1 MPLALMRM
9 LIDRESGITPSS
21 ADRAYMSGMDQI
33 PWPCRTRLADGELQ
47 IERGVTESGRL
58 QVPMRIEGRGE
69 LMLSTGTLM
78 QRDRPYQLE
87 IDLARGKLNQVRNQ
101 LAEWQAL
108 GLVITPAIEAAVAR
122 ALGEFTLAVS
132 LPEDS
137 KAAAARARA
146 AIGLAVDAGEMLLV
160 AYGEQATTLRL
171 RQLGRLPTLLA
182 LHLGHRTLSQAALT
196 QVTTAFNALVVSTVW
211 REIEAQ
217 EGQYNWAIPDNQ
229 LEWCREHNVRAVSGP
244 LLRLDSSAL
253 PDWLAMG
260 EDDFDTFVSFVSD
273 YVAKVVSRYKG
284 KLALWQ
290 CAARINTPQVHKFH
304 EEQVLQLAVRAL
316 EVTRQVDPDT
326 PTMIRFDQPWGEYL
340 RHGEVDLSPLHFA
353 DALVRSGL
361 HLGGIGLDFIVGYIP
376 GGTTPRDRL
385 DFSRMLDLWSCLGL
399 PLHLMFSFPTSV
411 QPDPK
416 ARMPGLPSEI
426 DQIWTPENQAAWIK
440 RVLPL
445 AFSKSYVGSV
455 TWAQLSDAEWHDYAH
470 GGLFD
475 AGGAAKPAF
484 LSLVNLRKKFLN

>member
-58 QVPMRIEGRGE
+58 QMPMRIEGRGE

-87 IDLARGKLNQVRNQ
+87 IELARGKLNQVRNQ

-132 LPEDS
+132 LPEDA
-137 KAAAARARA
+137 KAAAARARV
-146 AIGLAVDAGEMLLV
+146 AIGLAVDAGEMLLD
-160 AYGEQATTLRL
+160 AYVEQATTLRL
-171 RQLGRLPTLLA
+171 RQLGRLPTLQA

-253 PDWLAMG
+253 PDWLAMW

-284 KLALWQ
+284 KVALWQ

-361 HLGGIGLDFIVGYIP
+361 QLGGIGLEINVGYNP

-399 PLHLMFSFPTSV
+399 PLHLMFTFPTSV

-426 DQIWTPENQAAWIK
+426 DQIWTPDSQAAWIK

-445 AFSKSYVGSV
+445 AFSKAFVGSV

-475 AGGAAKPAF
+475 TGGAAKPAF